1 MQSTL
6 QYPGYVAPQQH
17 SSDRCQLQ
25 LGWVDQFSRLLPYL
39 LVGLPL
45 SVTLLIIS
53 AVTPADVAK
62 ALLAGPQPSLS
73 TSPAQVTEIPP
84 V

>member
-6 QYPGYVAPQQH
+6 PSPGNVALQQH
-17 SSDRCQLQ
+17 CSEGCQPQ
-25 LGWVDQFSRLLPYL
+25 LGWIDQLSRLLPYV

-62 ALLAGPQPSLS
+62 ALLAGPQPPLS
-73 TSPAQVTEIPP
+73 TSPAQATEIPP

>member
-1 MQSTL
+1 MQSIL
-6 QYPGYVAPQQH
+6 QYPGSTVPQQC
-17 SSDRCQLQ
+17 SSDRCQPQ
-25 LGWVDQFSRLLPYL
+25 LDWVDQLTRLLPYV

-45 SVTLLIIS
+45 SFTLLIIS

-62 ALLAGPQPSLS
+62 ALLAGPQSPLS
-73 TSPAQVTEIPP
+73 TSPVQATQIPP